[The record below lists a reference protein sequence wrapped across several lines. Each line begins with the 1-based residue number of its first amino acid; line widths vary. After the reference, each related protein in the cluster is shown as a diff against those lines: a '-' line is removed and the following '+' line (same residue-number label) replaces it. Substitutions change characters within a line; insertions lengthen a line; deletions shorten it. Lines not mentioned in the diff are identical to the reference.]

1 MTFDPELHCLTARRA
16 SPSGAAV
23 LSTLTITGLNGRSN
37 FERNG
42 GAPAPLLHPSPRP
55 LSLQTFD
62 DISIR
67 IKRNR
72 YERAI
77 LLQSVVLLYGEGIVA
92 GCEHTLDE
100 LRRVRSCTLVSQR

>member
-1 MTFDPELHCLTARRA
+1 VTFDPKLRCLTARRA
-16 SPSGAAV
+16 SPSGVAV
-23 LSTLTITGLNGRSN
+23 LSTLITGLNGRSN

-42 GAPAPLLHPSPRP
+42 GAPAPPPPPSPHP

-72 YERAI
+72 YERSI

-92 GCEHTLDE
+92 GCEDTLDE
-100 LRRVRSCTLVSQR
+100 LRRVRSCILVSQR